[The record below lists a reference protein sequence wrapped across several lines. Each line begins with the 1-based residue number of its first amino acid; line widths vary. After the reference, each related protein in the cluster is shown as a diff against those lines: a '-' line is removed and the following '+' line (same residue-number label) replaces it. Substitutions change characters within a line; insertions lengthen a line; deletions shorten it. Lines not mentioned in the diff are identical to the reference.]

1 MKTINTTLLLVIKDG
16 KILLAQKKRG
26 FGEGKFNGVGGKAEE
41 GETIEQ
47 TMLRETKE
55 EIGIVPTIYKKQGEI
70 VFDEYMKGERSL
82 VVMSIFVAKDFE
94 GEPIESDEM
103 IPEWFDLDK
112 VPFDKMFPD
121 DKFWFPHILDEKF
134 VRGKFV
140 FDENFKLISY
150 SVDTSKFNKA

>member
-1 MKTINTTLLLVIKDG
+1 
-16 KILLAQKKRG
+16 
-26 FGEGKFNGVGGKAEE
+26 
-41 GETIEQ
+41 
-47 TMLRETKE
+47 MLRETKE

-94 GEPIESDEM
+94 GEPIESEEM
-103 IPEWFDLDK
+103 RPEWFDLDK

>member
-55 EIGIVPTIYKKQGEI
+55 EIGIVPTIYKKQDEI

-103 IPEWFDLDK
+103 RPEWFDLDK

>member
-70 VFDEYMKGERSL
+70 AQKQE
-82 VVMSIFVAKDFE
+82 
-94 GEPIESDEM
+94 
-103 IPEWFDLDK
+103 
-112 VPFDKMFPD
+112 
-121 DKFWFPHILDEKF
+121 
-134 VRGKFV
+134 
-140 FDENFKLISY
+140 
-150 SVDTSKFNKA
+150 